1 MTTVRSMIILMLTAL
16 MTLGFASPSH
26 GAEYY
31 VDAAG
36 GNDAAAG
43 TRSAPWQTVARV
55 NRAALTAGSTV
66 YFKAGGSYL
75 SKLLVPQ
82 SGSPD
87 RPVTYTSYGTGA
99 KPELTG
105 FNATGKSWTRASN
118 LSFSSGA
125 VIINLSGADHVT
137 VDDCTLYSTAT
148 KWTPPITIQKNARY
162 NRITNCTITQE
173 AGNCDTINLRG
184 NADYNLIQ
192 GNTITVGGIHAAI
205 DLEGHTGGGGTA
217 HYNIIRNNVITGTRG
232 AGALITLQA
241 NSSYNVIE
249 GNTLTGDDT
258 TARYCGTN
266 RHARHQCMMKVVSM
280 HNIVRN
286 NIIKGYPC
294 KDSLGLTLEAYR
306 AGGFSNLAS
315 GNHVYN
321 NVITGILVGGT
332 PLFLGENGTGGKTFD
347 NIFKNNIIYN
357 NGGVHYQ
364 THLDGRWP
372 SETRNV
378 QMRVQASPNVYNNS
392 FRNNLFYKA
401 GVSGVLWLRDAYYS
415 VAQAEAMNPKLFSG
429 NLQTDP
435 VLDQATL
442 RPGADSPVRGAGAAL
457 TVITSPSGYGS
468 TLTVADAYY
477 FSAGLGLVPGD
488 TIQINRERVAIKE
501 IDYPSHTLTLA
512 RPITWKQGDA
522 VNLPFSGAA
531 PDLGLL

>member
-1 MTTVRSMIILMLTAL
+1 MLMAL
-16 MTLGFASPSH
+16 MTLGISRMSH

-31 VDAAG
+31 VDAAS
-36 GNDAAAG
+36 GNDGAAG
-43 TRSAPWQTVARV
+43 TRSAPWQTVAKV
-55 NRAALTAGSTV
+55 NRAALPAGSTV
-66 YFKAGGSYL
+66 YFKAGGSYD
-75 SKLLVPQ
+75 SKVLVPN
-82 SGSPD
+82 SGAAGS
-87 RPVTYTSYGTGA
+87 PVTYTTYGTGA
-99 KPELTG
+99 KPALTG
-105 FNATGKSWTRASN
+105 FNATGKSWARASG
-118 LSFSSGA
+118 LSFSSGS
-125 VIINLSGADHVT
+125 VIINLTGADHVT
-137 VDDCTLYSTAT
+137 VDDCTIYSTAT
-148 KWTPPITIQKNARY
+148 KWSPPITIQKNASY

-205 DLEGHTGGGGTA
+205 DLEGHTGAGTA

-258 TARYCGTN
+258 TSRYCGTN
-266 RHARHQCMMKVVSM
+266 RHARHQCMLKLVSKN
-280 HNIVRN
+280 NIVRN
-286 NIIKGYPC
+286 NVIKSYPC

-306 AGGFSNLAS
+306 AGGFANIAS

-357 NGGVHYQ
+357 NGGAHYQ
-364 THLDGRWP
+364 TNVDGKWP
-372 SETRNV
+372 SDTRNV
-378 QMRVQASPNVYNNS
+378 QMRVQASPSVYNNS
-392 FRNNLFYKA
+392 FQNNLFYKA
-401 GVSGVLWLRDAYYS
+401 GVSLVMWIRDGYYS
-415 VAQAEAMNPKLFSG
+415 VAQAEALNPMLYSG

-435 VLDQATL
+435 LLDPATL
-442 RPGADSPVRGAGAAL
+442 RPSADSPVKGAGASL
-457 TVITSPSGYGS
+457 TVVTSPSGSGN
-468 TLTVADAYY
+468 TLKVADAYY
-477 FSAGLGLVPGD
+477 FTAGLGLVPGD
-488 TIQINRERVAIKE
+488 TVQVNQQRVGIKE
-501 IDYPSHTLTLA
+501 IDYPSNTLTLA
-512 RPITWKQGDA
+512 RPITWRQGDT